1 MDSQTA
7 VAGRYITPAAETLL
21 DVSQLRALCNRI
33 GVSNVSRGKEGLVM
47 KLDERYVPDA
57 AVFLQAIAET
67 DGRLSL
73 TARPPFRLVLKV
85 SAGKDTELMAE
96 GLKVMRKLVKR
107 MDELLETKKE
117 EEEHTAKEEE
127 TV

>member
-1 MDSQTA
+1 
-7 VAGRYITPAAETLL
+7 
-21 DVSQLRALCNRI
+21 
-33 GVSNVSRGKEGLVM
+33 
-47 KLDERYVPDA
+47 
-57 AVFLQAIAET
+57 
-67 DGRLSL
+67 
-73 TARPPFRLVLKV
+73 
-85 SAGKDTELMAE
+85 MAE